1 MARARVC
8 WNEGSIFLVPLSD
21 GRSAVGQVLRRTPR
35 ALNSAI
41 CAFYDLR
48 VFPRAKVA
56 PEDLDV
62 QRLISLLFVTTDLLT
77 YGVWPLVGEAP
88 PRHLER
94 MTRLPALEKASYVGA
109 KVIGSGNVREFLEA
123 YDGLRPWD
131 DYADPQYLDKLLVS
145 PDKKPTRVVLTR
157 SKA

>member
-1 MARARVC
+1 VARAKVR

-21 GRSAVGQVLRRTPR
+21 GRCAIGQVLNRTPR

-41 CAFYDLR
+41 CAFYELR
-48 VFPRAKVA
+48 VSPGAKVA

-62 QRLISLLFVTTDLLT
+62 QRLLSLQFVTTDLLA

-88 PRHLER
+88 PRHLEL
-94 MTRLPALEKASYVGA
+94 MTRLPALERAGYVGA
-109 KVIGSGNVREFLEA
+109 KVIGSAIIREFLEA

-131 DYADPQYLDKLLVS
+131 DYADAQYFEKLLVS
-145 PDKKPTRVVLTR
+145 PDKKPARVVLTR